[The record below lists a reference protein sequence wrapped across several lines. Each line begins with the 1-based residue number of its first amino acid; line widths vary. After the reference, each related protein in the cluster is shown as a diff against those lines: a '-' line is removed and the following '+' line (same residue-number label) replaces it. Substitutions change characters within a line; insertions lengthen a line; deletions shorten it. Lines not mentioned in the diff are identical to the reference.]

1 MSTEAPRTSWL
12 SRRSASEI
20 IILTMLAGTVLVA
33 ALGLAAAYLPSG
45 SNSGGG
51 SSERP
56 ESDVTMTSCVTTD
69 YGSPKAN
76 LTVHNS
82 TDRRRDYAITVVFE
96 RSGVQT
102 GSGVARVV
110 DLSAG
115 QTAETFAVGFGA
127 DTGGAITCRVS
138 DVSRR

>member
-1 MSTEAPRTSWL
+1 M
-12 SRRSASEI
+12 
-20 IILTMLAGTVLVA
+20 TMLAGMVLFA
-33 ALGLAAAYLPSG
+33 AIGLAAAYLPSP
-45 SNSGGG
+45 SSGGSTPAAG
-51 SSERP
+51 P

-82 TDRRRDYAITVVFE
+82 TSRQRDYAITVVFE

-110 DLSAG
+110 DLDPG
-115 QTAETFAVGFGA
+115 QDAETSAVGFGA

>member
-1 MSTEAPRTSWL
+1 MSTQAPKTSWL

-20 IILTMLAGTVLVA
+20 IIMTMLAGVVLFA
-33 ALGLAAAYLPSG
+33 GIALAAAYLPSH
-45 SNSGGG
+45 SSGGSTPAAG
-51 SSERP
+51 P

-82 TDRRRDYAITVVFE
+82 TSRQRDYAITVVFE

-110 DLSAG
+110 DLDPG
-115 QTAETFAVGFGA
+115 QDAETFAVGFGA

-138 DVSRR
+138 DVRR